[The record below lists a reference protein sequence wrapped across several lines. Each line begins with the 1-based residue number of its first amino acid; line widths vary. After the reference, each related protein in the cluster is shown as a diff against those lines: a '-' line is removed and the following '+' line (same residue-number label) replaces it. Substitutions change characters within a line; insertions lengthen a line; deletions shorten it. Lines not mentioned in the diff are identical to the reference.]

1 MLYLINSVS
10 TAFMDLILA
19 FSCFTIISSQ
29 GDMFFVYGIVFIYSF
44 VGGGTS
50 VASLLFKSHQ
60 PFKLRV

>member
-1 MLYLINSVS
+1 
-10 TAFMDLILA
+10 MDLILA